1 MYKNIYN
8 DKNNIINTPTCTNLL
23 KILKSEKNRQVIR
36 NVAVTFFDQPSSRF
50 TFFWH

>member
-23 KILKSEKNRQVIR
+23 KILKSEK
-36 NVAVTFFDQPSSRF
+36 TDSL
-50 TFFWH
+50 